1 MYPKK
6 NNPPLVEEASYAI
19 IDLFEGEIVPCT
31 FSVKGRRTNA
41 FPSQTLIY
49 AVYPFK
55 RNTSKEDNMNN
66 RSNLRKM
73 TELAIFIT
81 IILVMKI
88 TGLSSIPVG
97 PLVMT
102 FTMVPIAIGAM
113 LLGPAEGAVLGFV
126 YGLTSLYDAM
136 TGASAMTGFFF
147 QISPV
152 HTIILCVVMRTLVGL
167 FTGLCFKAIKKID
180 KKKIWCYYAGGL
192 MAPMFNTVLF
202 MGYIVLVF
210 YKTEF
215 VQNLVTK
222 VGAVNPLMFII
233 LVVGI
238 QGLIEWL
245 TGLVAGGTVAK
256 AVAHALKRDN

>member
-1 MYPKK
+1 
-6 NNPPLVEEASYAI
+6 
-19 IDLFEGEIVPCT
+19 
-31 FSVKGRRTNA
+31 
-41 FPSQTLIY
+41 
-49 AVYPFK
+49 
-55 RNTSKEDNMNN
+55 MNN
-66 RSNLRKM
+66 TSNLRKM

-147 QISPV
+147 QISPIN
-152 HTIILCVVMRTLVGL
+152 TIILCVVTRTLVGL
-167 FTGLCFKAIKKID
+167 LTGLFFKALKKAD
-180 KKKIWCYYAGGL
+180 KKKIWCYYVGGL
-192 MAPMFNTVLF
+192 MAPMFNTILF
-202 MGYIVLVF
+202 MGYNILVF

-215 VQNLVTK
+215 VQNLVEK
-222 VGAVNPLMFII
+222 LGAANPIMFVILLVGL
-233 LVVGI
+233 
-238 QGLIEWL
+238 QGMVEWL
-245 TGLVAGGTVAK
+245 TGCVAGGTVAK
-256 AVAHALKRDN
+256 AVAHALKRDTCQMNTSKAVEV

>member
-1 MYPKK
+1 
-6 NNPPLVEEASYAI
+6 
-19 IDLFEGEIVPCT
+19 
-31 FSVKGRRTNA
+31 
-41 FPSQTLIY
+41 
-49 AVYPFK
+49 
-55 RNTSKEDNMNN
+55 MNN

-152 HTIILCVVMRTLVGL
+152 HTIILCVVVRTLVGFL
-167 FTGLCFKAIKKID
+167 T
-180 KKKIWCYYAGGL
+180 GL
-192 MAPMFNTVLF
+192 MAPMFNTILF

-215 VQNLVTK
+215 VQNLVSK
-222 VGAVNPLMFII
+222 VGAANPFMFII

-238 QGLIEWL
+238 QGMIEWL